1 MKKPT
6 REGTSISRRAFIK
19 LAATATAAS
28 AVPGCE
34 PAARKLIP
42 YVVPD
47 ENVVPGVPSFFAT
60 TCAEC
65 PAGCGVVARIREGRV
80 VKLEGNPADPIGQGA
95 LCARGQAA
103 LQGLYNPDRL
113 ARPQVRGGD
122 GALRE
127 VSWYQA
133 EKILADRLG
142 AAAKAGKDR
151 VAFFGA
157 PQGPTFK
164 KIATAFVGAHNSSR
178 AIFYEAINNEP
189 ARAAAKMLFGR
200 RDLPA
205 YRIDQAEVLISF
217 GADFLE
223 TWQSPV
229 ELARQYSQFRTPQN
243 RRGAL
248 TIGRA
253 TYVGPR
259 LSMTASKCDDWIATA
274 PGAQADVAWS
284 VLNVLVKTGK
294 VSQSSGFDLVALGK
308 AVENFDPAAT
318 SARTGVPV
326 ETITRLGETFGKADG
341 ALAIAGTDDSSAH
354 LAAMILNA
362 VTGNFGKT
370 IMFLEDSPAE
380 DTSTPDEVDAV
391 VDAMRAGE
399 IDAVFI
405 GGGNPVFT
413 MPPSARIA
421 EALQKVPFVVWAGGV
436 PDETAAMASLILPA
450 HHPLES
456 WRDTLPRANIR
467 GLGQPVMQPVFSS
480 KPLGDI
486 LLAAAAKSS
495 SAKPPWA
502 STAEAVKAEWLA
514 LAPKADN
521 TSPEDFW
528 VNVRREGG
536 LFEEQHVSA
545 LKLDTSPFKAAVPTA
560 AQMELSVY
568 AYPHIFLYDGRGA
581 DKPWLQELPE
591 PVTQIVWDSWA
602 EIHPETARKLGV
614 AKDDVIEIKTEHG
627 AIEAPVL
634 VESTVRPGVIAVP
647 IGQGHRAYGRYAKEV
662 GANAWSILAAGATYS
677 AATARATGTT
687 RTLVT
692 PLGKSDM
699 MGRSIVE
706 AMSIEQLA
714 SGVIPKS
721 EAEEVTGPFE
731 MYEPWKYAGHKW
743 GMTIDV
749 NACTGCSACVT
760 ACYAENNVP
769 TVGKD
774 GVDRGRIMSW
784 IRIERYFPDE
794 KEAAAA
800 PQLYLAPMLCQ
811 QCDHA
816 PCEPVC
822 PVFASYHTEEGL
834 NGQIYNRCVGTRY
847 CENNCPYKVRRF
859 NWFVPEWPA
868 PLNLQLNPDVTV
880 RGAGVMEKCTF
891 CVQRIQFAELN
902 AKTED
907 RQLRD
912 GEIVT
917 ACQQA
922 CPTRA
927 ITFGDSNDPAS
938 AMMRRRDDNKLRNY
952 RALEELNT
960 KPAITYLRDLYRE
973 KGKA

>member
-1 MKKPT
+1 M
-6 REGTSISRRAFIK
+6 RDGTSISRRSFIK
-19 LAATATAAS
+19 LAATAGAA
-28 AVPGCE
+28 AAIPGCE

-47 ENVVPGVPSFFAT
+47 ENVVPGVPSYYAT
-60 TCAEC
+60 TCSEC
-65 PAGCGVVARIREGRV
+65 PAGCGVVARVREGRV
-80 VKLEGNPADPIGQGA
+80 IKLEGNPADPIGQGA

-113 ARPQVRGGD
+113 AHPQVRGSD
-122 GALRE
+122 GALRT
-127 VSWYQA
+127 VSWDEA
-133 EKILADRLG
+133 EKMLGDRL
-142 AAAKAGKDR
+142 AAASKSGKDR

-157 PQGPTFK
+157 PQGPTFA
-164 KIATAFVGAHNSSR
+164 KIAKAFVGAYNSSR
-178 AIFYEAINNEP
+178 AIFYEAINHEP
-189 ARAAAKMLFGR
+189 TRAAAKTLFGR
-200 RDLPA
+200 RDLPI

-229 ELARQYSQFRTPQN
+229 ELARQYALFRTPQK
-243 RRGAL
+243 RQGGL

-259 LSMTASKCDDWIATA
+259 LSMTASKCDEWIATA

-284 VLNVLVKTGK
+284 VLNVLVKGGM
-294 VSQSSGFDLVALGK
+294 VSPNSGFDLTALGK

-318 SARTGVPV
+318 SARTGVPSEV
-326 ETITRLGETFGKADG
+326 ITRLGQTFGKANG

-362 VTGNFGKT
+362 VTGNFSKT
-370 IMFLEDSPAE
+370 IMFLEGAPDE
-380 DTSTPDEVDAV
+380 ETSTPDEVDAA
-391 VDAMRAGE
+391 VDAMRAGD
-399 IDAVFI
+399 INAVFI
-405 GGGNPVFT
+405 AGANPIFT

-421 EALQKVPFVVWAGGV
+421 EALQKVAFVVWAGGV
-436 PDETAAMASLILPA
+436 PDETAAIANLLLPA

-456 WRDTLPRANIR
+456 WRDTMPRAGLR
-467 GLGQPVMQPVFSS
+467 GLGQPVMQPVFES
-480 KPLGDI
+480 KALGDI

-495 SAKPPWA
+495 GAKPQWA
-502 STAEAVKAEWLA
+502 TTAEAVKTEWLA
-514 LAPKADN
+514 LAPKAENAN
-521 TSPEDFW
+521 TEDFW
-528 VNVRREGG
+528 TTARREGG
-536 LFEEQHVSA
+536 LFEEQHLSA
-545 LKLDTSPFKAAVPTA
+545 LKLDTSPFKNAVPTA
-560 AQMELSVY
+560 PQTELSVY

-614 AKDDVIEIKTEHG
+614 SDDDIVEIKTEHG
-627 AIEAPVL
+627 AIEAPAL
-634 VESTVRPGVIAVP
+634 IRTTVRPGVIAVP
-647 IGQGHRAYGRYAKEV
+647 LGQGHRAYGRYAKDV
-662 GANAWSILAAGATYS
+662 GANAWAILASGATN
-677 AATARATGTT
+677 AASTARATGGT
-687 RTLVT
+687 RKLVT
-692 PLGKSDM
+692 PLGNGDM
-699 MGRSIVE
+699 LGRSIVE

-714 SGVIPKS
+714 SGAEPETEGPK
-721 EAEEVTGPFE
+721 VTGPFE
-731 MYEPWKYAGHKW
+731 MYPDWKYPRHKW

-784 IRIERYFPDE
+784 IRIERYYPNE
-794 KEAAAA
+794 KEADNA
-800 PQLYLAPMLCQ
+800 PLLYMAPMLCQ
-811 QCDHA
+811 QCNHA

-859 NWFVPEWPA
+859 NWFLPQWPE

-891 CVQRIQFAELN
+891 CVQRIQFAEIT

-912 GEIVT
+912 GEIMT

-927 ITFGDSNDPAS
+927 ITFGDSDDPAS
-938 AMMRRRDDNKLRNY
+938 AMMRRREDNKLRTY
-952 RALEELNT
+952 RSLEELNT
-960 KPAITYLRDLYRE
+960 QPAITYLRDLYRE

>member
-1 MKKPT
+1 VKIEKHQ
-6 REGTSISRRAFIK
+6 GTSISRRSFIK
-19 LAATATAAS
+19 LAATAGAA
-28 AVPGCE
+28 AALPGCE

-60 TCAEC
+60 TCSEC

-80 VKLEGNPADPIGQGA
+80 IKLEGNPEDPIGQGA

-113 ARPQVRGGD
+113 ASPQVRGSD
-122 GALRE
+122 GALRA
-127 VSWYQA
+127 VSWDDA
-133 EKILADRLG
+133 EKMLGDRL
-142 AAAKAGKDR
+142 AAASRAGKDR
-151 VAFFGA
+151 VAFFGG
-157 PQGPTFK
+157 PGGPTFA
-164 KIATAFVGAHNSSR
+164 KIVQAFVGAYNSSR
-178 AIFYEAINNEP
+178 AIFYEPINHEP
-189 ARAAAKMLFGR
+189 TRAAAKTLFGR
-200 RDLPA
+200 RDLPI

-229 ELARQYSQFRTPQN
+229 ELARQYAQFRSPRK

-253 TYVGPR
+253 AYVGPR
-259 LSMTASKCDDWIATA
+259 LSMTASKCDEWIATA

-284 VLNVLVKTGK
+284 VLHVLVKNGM
-294 VSQSSGFDLVALGK
+294 VSPNSGFDLTALSK

-318 SARTGVPV
+318 SVRTGVPA
-326 ETITRLGETFGKADG
+326 ETIARLGQMFGKADG

-362 VTGNFGKT
+362 VTGNFSKT
-370 IMFLEDSPAE
+370 IMFLEGSPAE
-380 DTSTPDEVDAV
+380 QTSTPDEVDAAL
-391 VDAMRAGE
+391 DAMRAG
-399 IDAVFI
+399 DVDVAFI
-405 GGGNPVFT
+405 AGANPVFT
-413 MPPSARIA
+413 MPASARIA

-436 PDETAAMASLILPA
+436 PDETAAMASLLLPA

-456 WRDTLPRANIR
+456 WRDTAPRAGVR
-467 GLGQPVMQPVFSS
+467 GLGQPVMQPVFAS
-480 KPLGDI
+480 KAVGDM
-486 LLAAAAKSS
+486 LLEAAAKSPG
-495 SAKPPWA
+495 AKPSWA
-502 STAEAVKAEWLA
+502 TVADAAKAEWLA
-514 LAPKADN
+514 LAPKADSAN
-521 TSPEDFW
+521 PEDFW
-528 VNVRREGG
+528 TSVRREGG
-536 LFEEQHVSA
+536 LFEEPHLSA
-545 LKLDTSPFKAAVPTA
+545 LKLDTSPFKAPVPTA
-560 AQMELSVY
+560 PQIELSVY

-581 DKPWLQELPE
+581 DKLWLQELPE
-591 PVTQIVWDSWA
+591 PVTQLVWDSWA
-602 EIHPETARKLGV
+602 EIHPDTARKLGV
-614 AKDDVIEIKTEHG
+614 SQDDLIEIKTEHG
-627 AIEAPVL
+627 TIEAPAL
-634 VESTVRPGVIAVP
+634 IEATVRPGVIAVP
-647 IGQGHRAYGRYAKEV
+647 LGQGHRAYGRYAKDV
-662 GANAWSILAAGATYS
+662 GANAWAILPAGGSYA
-677 AATARATGTT
+677 AATVRATGTT
-687 RTLVT
+687 RKLVS
-692 PLGKSDM
+692 PLGNSDM
-699 MGRSIVE
+699 LGRSIVE
-706 AMSIEQLA
+706 AMSIEELA
-714 SGVIPKS
+714 AGEVPKN
-721 EAEEVTGPFE
+721 EGAEVTGPFE
-731 MYEPWKYAGHKW
+731 MYPRWKYPGHKW

-760 ACYAENNVP
+760 ACYAENNLP
-769 TVGKD
+769 FVGKE

-784 IRIERYFPDE
+784 IRIERYFPKE

-800 PQLYLAPMLCQ
+800 PLLYLTPMLCQ

-834 NGQIYNRCVGTRY
+834 NGQVYNRCVGTRY

-859 NWFVPEWPA
+859 NWFVPEWPS

-922 CPTRA
+922 CPARA
-927 ITFGDSNDPAS
+927 ISFGDINDPAS
-938 AMMRRRDDNKLRNY
+938 AMMRRRDDNKLRDY
-952 RALEELNT
+952 LVLEELNT
-960 KPAITYLRDLYRE
+960 QPAITYLRDLYRE

>member
-1 MKKPT
+1 M
-6 REGTSISRRAFIK
+6 RERPAISRRSFIK
-19 LAATATAAS
+19 LAATAGAA
-28 AVPGCE
+28 AALPGCE

-65 PAGCGVVARIREGRV
+65 SAGCGVVARIREGRV
-80 VKLEGNPADPIGQGA
+80 IKLEGNPADPIGQGA

-113 ARPQVRGGD
+113 AHPRVRGDD
-122 GALRE
+122 GALRN
-127 VSWYQA
+127 VSWDEA
-133 EKILADRLG
+133 EKMLADKL
-142 AAAKAGKDR
+142 AASSKPGKDR
-151 VAFFGA
+151 VAFLGA
-157 PQGPTFK
+157 PQGPTFR
-164 KIATAFVGAHNSSR
+164 KIALAFVGAYNSSR
-178 AIFYEAINNEP
+178 AIFYEAIDQEP
-189 ARAAAKMLFGR
+189 ARVAAKTLFGR
-200 RDLPA
+200 RDLPT

-229 ELARQYSQFRTPQN
+229 ELARQYALFRTPQK

-259 LSMTASKCDDWIATA
+259 LSMTASKCDEWIATG

-284 VLNVLVKTGK
+284 VLHVLVKQGM
-294 VSQSSGFDLVALGK
+294 VSPNSGFDLAALGK
-308 AVENFDPAAT
+308 AVENFDPVAT

-326 ETITRLGETFGKADG
+326 EAITRLSETFGKADG

-362 VTGNFGKT
+362 VTGNFSKT
-370 IMFLEDSPAE
+370 VMFFEGSPAE
-380 DTSTPDEVDAV
+380 ETSTSDEVDAA

-399 IDAVFI
+399 IDAVLI
-405 GGGNPVFT
+405 TGANPVFT

-421 EALQKVPFVVWAGGV
+421 EALQKVPFVVWVGGV
-436 PDETAAMASLILPA
+436 PDETAAMASLLLPA

-456 WRDTLPRANIR
+456 WRDTAPRAGIR
-467 GLGQPVMQPVFSS
+467 GLGQPVMQPVFAS
-480 KPLGDI
+480 KPVGDI

-495 SAKPPWA
+495 GAKTPWA
-502 STAEAVKAEWLA
+502 TTADAVKAEWA
-514 LAPKADN
+514 VLAPKADE
-521 TSPEDFW
+521 TTPEDFW
-528 VNVRREGG
+528 VKVRREGG
-536 LFEEQHVSA
+536 LFEEQHLSA
-545 LKLDTSPFKAAVPTA
+545 LTLDTSPFKAAVPTA

-591 PVTQIVWDSWA
+591 PVTQLVWDSWA
-602 EIHPETARKLGV
+602 EMHPETARKLGV
-614 AKDDVIEIKTEHG
+614 VKDDIIEIKTEHG
-627 AIEAPVL
+627 VIEAPVL
-634 VESTVRPGVIAVP
+634 VERTVRPGVIAVP
-647 IGQGHRAYGRYAKEV
+647 LGQGHRAYGRYAKDV
-662 GANAWSILAAGATYS
+662 GANAWTILAAGATYA
-677 AATARATGTT
+677 AATARVTGGT
-687 RTLVT
+687 RTLVS

-714 SGVIPKS
+714 SGVVPKG
-721 EAEEVTGPFE
+721 EGEEVSGP
-731 MYEPWKYAGHKW
+731 YEFYPRWEYPGHKW

-769 TVGKD
+769 WVGKQ
-774 GVDRGRIMSW
+774 GVDNGRIMSW
-784 IRIERYFPDE
+784 IRIERYFPQAE
-794 KEAAAA
+794 EAAEA
-800 PQLYLAPMLCQ
+800 PLLYLAPMLCQ
-811 QCDHA
+811 HCDHA

-822 PVFASYHTEEGL
+822 PVFASYHTQEGL

-868 PLNLQLNPDVTV
+868 PMNLQLNPDVTV

-891 CVQRIQFAELN
+891 CIQRIQFAELN

-907 RQLRD
+907 RELRD

-938 AMMRRRDDNKLRNY
+938 AMFRRREDHKLRNY
-952 RALEELNT
+952 RVLQELNT
-960 KPAITYLRDLYRE
+960 QPAITYLRDLYRE

>member
-1 MKKPT
+1 M
-6 REGTSISRRAFIK
+6 REGPSISRRSFIK
-19 LAATATAAS
+19 LAATAGAA
-28 AVPGCE
+28 AAIPGCE

-47 ENVVPGVPSFFAT
+47 ENVIPGVPSFFAT
-60 TCAEC
+60 TCSEC

-80 VKLEGNPADPIGQGA
+80 VKLEGNPADPIGQGS

-122 GALRE
+122 GALRS
-127 VSWYQA
+127 VSWDEA
-133 EKILADRLG
+133 GKMLGDRL
-142 AAAKAGKDR
+142 AAASHAGRDR
-151 VAFFGA
+151 VAFFGS
-157 PQGPTFK
+157 PQGPTLR
-164 KIATAFVGAHNSSR
+164 KIALAFVGAYGSSR
-178 AIFYEAINNEP
+178 AIFYEAINQEP
-189 ARAAAKMLFGR
+189 ARVAAKTLFGR
-200 RDLPA
+200 RALPS

-229 ELARQYSQFRTPQN
+229 ELARQYSLFRTPHE
-243 RRGAL
+243 RHGTLA
-248 TIGRA
+248 IGRA

-259 LSMTASKCDDWIATA
+259 LGMTASKCDDWIATA
-274 PGAQADVAWS
+274 PGAEADVAWS
-284 VLNVLVKTGK
+284 VLNVLIKQRWVT
-294 VSQSSGFDLVALGK
+294 QNSGLDLAALTRAVA
-308 AVENFDPAAT
+308 NFDPAAT

-370 IMFLEDSPAE
+370 VMFLEGSPAE
-380 DTSTPDEVDAV
+380 ETSTPDEVDAA
-391 VDAMRAGE
+391 VDAMRGGK
-399 IDAVFI
+399 IDALFI
-405 GGGNPVFT
+405 AGGNPVFT
-413 MPPSARIA
+413 MPASARIA
-421 EALQKVPFVVWAGGV
+421 EAIRKVPFVVWAGGV
-436 PDETAAMASLILPA
+436 PEETAAMANLLLPA

-456 WRDTLPRANIR
+456 WRDTAPRAGIR
-467 GLGQPVMQPVFSS
+467 GLGQPVMQPVFDS
-480 KPLGDI
+480 KPVGDI
-486 LLAAAAKSS
+486 LLAAAAGSS
-495 SAKPPWA
+495 SAKLPWA
-502 STAEAVKAEWLA
+502 SAADAVKAEWLA
-514 LAPKADN
+514 LAPKAGGAD
-521 TSPEDFW
+521 PEDFW
-528 VNVRREGG
+528 VSVRREGG
-536 LFEEQHVSA
+536 LFEEQHLAALSLDASA
-545 LKLDTSPFKAAVPTA
+545 LKAPAPVA
-560 AQMELSVY
+560 AQPELSVY
-568 AYPHIFLYDGRGA
+568 AYPHLFLYDGRGA

-614 AKDDVIEIKTEHG
+614 ARDDIIEIKTEHG

-647 IGQGHRAYGRYAKEV
+647 LGQGHRAYGRYAKDV
-662 GANAWSILAAGATYS
+662 GANAWAILAAGATS
-677 AATARATGTT
+677 AAATARATGKT
-687 RTLVT
+687 RTLVS

-706 AMSIEQLA
+706 AMSIDQLA
-714 SGVIPKS
+714 RGVVPRS

-731 MYEPWKYAGHKW
+731 MYPPWKYPGHKW

-774 GVDRGRIMSW
+774 GVDNGRIMSW
-784 IRIERYFPDE
+784 IRIERYFPPAA
-794 KEAAAA
+794 EAAQA

-834 NGQIYNRCVGTRY
+834 NGQVYNRCVGTRY

-868 PLNLQLNPDVTV
+868 PLNLQHNPDVTV
-880 RGAGVMEKCTF
+880 RGVGVMEKCTF

-907 RQLRD
+907 RELRD
-912 GEIVT
+912 GEVVT

-938 AMMRRRDDNKLRNY
+938 AMMRRREDNKLRNY

-960 KPAITYLRDLYRE
+960 QPAITYLRDLYRE

>member
-1 MKKPT
+1 MRAGP
-6 REGTSISRRAFIK
+6 SISRRSFIK
-19 LAATATAAS
+19 LAATAGAA
-28 AVPGCE
+28 AAIPGCE
-34 PAARKLIP
+34 PAARHLIP

-60 TCAEC
+60 TCSEC

-80 VKLEGNPADPIGQGA
+80 VKLEGNPADPIGQGS

-113 ARPQVRGGD
+113 AHPQVRGDD
-122 GALRE
+122 GSIRT
-127 VSWYQA
+127 VSWDEA
-133 EKILADRLG
+133 DKMLSDRL
-142 AAAKAGKDR
+142 AAASKAGKDR
-151 VAFFGA
+151 VAFFGS
-157 PQGPTFK
+157 PQGPTFR
-164 KIATAFVGAHNSSR
+164 KIALAFLGAYGSSR
-178 AIFYEAINNEP
+178 AIFYEAINQEP
-189 ARAAAKMLFGR
+189 ARAAAKTIFGR
-200 RDLPA
+200 RDLPS

-229 ELARQYSQFRTPQN
+229 ELARQYSLFRTPHQ
-243 RRGAL
+243 RRGTL

-259 LSMTASKCDDWIATA
+259 LSMTASKCDAWIATA
-274 PGAQADVAWS
+274 PGAEADVAWS
-284 VLNVLVKTGK
+284 VLNVLVKQRW
-294 VSQSSGFDLVALGK
+294 VSQNSGFDLAALTK
-308 AVENFDPAAT
+308 AVANFDPVAT

-326 ETITRLGETFGKADG
+326 EIITALGETFGRAEG
-341 ALAIAGTDDSSAH
+341 ALAIAGTNDSSAH

-362 VTGNFGKT
+362 VTGNFGRT
-370 IMFLEDSPAE
+370 VMFLEGSPAE
-380 DTSTPDEVDAV
+380 ETSTPDEVDAA
-391 VDAMRAGE
+391 VDAMRGGK

-405 GGGNPVFT
+405 AGGNPVFT
-413 MPPSARIA
+413 MPASARMADAI
-421 EALQKVPFVVWAGGV
+421 QKVPFVVWAGGV
-436 PDETAAMASLILPA
+436 PDETAAMASLLIPA

-456 WRDTLPRANIR
+456 WRDTAPRAGIR
-467 GLGQPVMQPVFSS
+467 GLGQPVMQPVFDS
-480 KPLGDI
+480 KPVGDI
-486 LLAAAAKSS
+486 LLAAAAGSS
-495 SAKPPWA
+495 SAKLPWA
-502 STAEAVKAEWLA
+502 SAAEAVKAEWLA
-514 LAPKADN
+514 LAPKAD
-521 TSPEDFW
+521 SADPEDFW
-528 VNVRREGG
+528 VSVRRAGG
-536 LFEEQHVSA
+536 LFEEQHLSA
-545 LKLDTSPFKAAVPTA
+545 LSLDTSAFKAPVPAA
-560 AQMELSVY
+560 AQAELSVY

-602 EIHPETARKLGV
+602 EIHPETARTLGV

-627 AIEAPVL
+627 VIEAPVL

-647 IGQGHRAYGRYAKEV
+647 LGQGHRAYGRYAKDV
-662 GANAWSILAAGATYS
+662 GANAWAILAAGAS
-677 AATARATGTT
+677 SAAATARATGKT
-687 RTLVT
+687 RTLVS

-714 SGVIPKS
+714 RGAVPIS

-731 MYEPWKYAGHKW
+731 MYPPWKYPRHKW

-784 IRIERYFPDE
+784 IRIERYFPP
-794 KEAAAA
+794 AAQAAHA

-822 PVFASYHTEEGL
+822 PVFASYHTEEGI
-834 NGQIYNRCVGTRY
+834 NGQVYNRCVGTRY

-891 CVQRIQFAELN
+891 CVQRVQFAELN
-902 AKTED
+902 ARTED
-907 RQLRD
+907 RELRD

-927 ITFGDSNDPAS
+927 ITFGDSNDPGS
-938 AMMRRRDDNKLRNY
+938 AMMRRREDNKLRNY

-960 KPAITYLRDLYRE
+960 QPAITYLRDLYRE